1 MHNSLSY
8 AQNFDSLQNV
18 TLFTGIWVCDAR
30 HSKKICDERHTH
42 FKFEQKLWTNFQ
54 TTVAMRPMK
63 PEFTLVIEINWKLEN
78 RSKNVQNID
87 HYIFLR
93 FPDFSIYSIF
103 FQYLLFVLKQ
113 QGLDYQKWTTFL
125 YKLCFSVFWYLFWE
139 PRNDRS
145 KVYPLWLD
153 TRYVLFTLLLIL
165 KVCFRTWLWGS
176 IAYVWKS
183 FSKFSKPSQYLF
195 VRVLLFCP

>member
-1 MHNSLSY
+1 M
-8 AQNFDSLQNV
+8 

-63 PEFTLVIEINWKLEN
+63 PEFTLDIEINWKLEN

-125 YKLCFSVFWYLFWE
+125 YKLCFSVFWYLFWR
-139 PRNDRS
+139 PRNNHS
-145 KVYPLWLD
+145 KVYIVWLD
-153 TRYVLFTLLLIL
+153 TRYINSNIQTE
-165 KVCFRTWLWGS
+165 LW
-176 IAYVWKS
+176 IFLWKS
-183 FSKFSKPSQYLF
+183 YNYNCPTLYLIDWSSE
-195 VRVLLFCP
+195 LSLHC